1 MKKAPERERSMERA
15 YQISYSKA
23 EFPHLQ
29 AYLPAYPILYISYF
43 LLIAFLR
50 LCLHSEI
57 ADFPSDYSD
66 CLGRDV
72 VPVDGIEVKEEK
84 KNDNTFMLKL

>member
-1 MKKAPERERSMERA
+1 MT
-15 YQISYSKA
+15 YSNA

-29 AYLPAYPILYISYF
+29 AYLPAYEIVY
-43 LLIAFLR
+43 LLEIAFLR

-57 ADFPSDYSD
+57 AYFTSDYSD

-84 KNDNTFMLKL
+84 KNDNTLFNVEVVKEPIPSELESFEK